1 MAKDSRKVNN
11 RRQERL
17 FCLTNEKLLAYIPA
31 FFSNRNGSCRGL
43 EFYSLHKFMGCGA
56 SKLASMPE
64 HNETEKLS
72 TVSCK
77 QVFVDRNVN
86 AFFESKR
93 RFPALSDIDEE
104 TNGNK
109 CV

>member
-1 MAKDSRKVNN
+1 
-11 RRQERL
+11 
-17 FCLTNEKLLAYIPA
+17 
-31 FFSNRNGSCRGL
+31 
-43 EFYSLHKFMGCGA
+43 
-56 SKLASMPE
+56 MPE